1 MPKRPLD
8 IEEKENEEPSSSTEP
23 IRIKRSKAIEDDHE
37 EEEEEEID
45 DDGEENEPLPIAAV
59 IEQNEG
65 TVHPTNKEYFIY
77 ENTEPPM
84 ISKTARFWSR
94 KYLKVL
100 RHVNPD
106 TYEVNSRSPPFIF
119 DH

>member
-23 IRIKRSKAIEDDHE
+23 IRIKRSKAIEDDH
-37 EEEEEEID
+37 EEEEEID